1 LNQEQTVDGVGGTNC
16 AVRSAKIAA
25 HLGLGE
31 LDPEW
36 RRLPSEN
43 YPRFFDCFLTTG
55 RPGFSRFAARSAPP
69 GVL

>member
-1 LNQEQTVDGVGGTNC
+1 MIRVQPVWVGTRED
-16 AVRSAKIAA
+16 AKVADRPWTYRARSGMASFM
-25 HLGLGE
+25 
-31 LDPEW
+31 
-36 RRLPSEN
+36 PSEN